1 MLVENQK
8 NEESLTKEQNMN
20 MILESDLATLKQQVF
35 CMQLDWKKEQDVTL
49 QLENDLTFKEDQL

>member
-1 MLVENQK
+1 M
-8 NEESLTKEQNMN
+8 TKEQNMN